1 MIEKIAEQVR
11 DKKVEGISHV
21 QDESDRNGVRVVI
34 ELKRDATPEVV
45 LNQLYR
51 FTPMQTYFGCN
62 MLALNGGRPEQ
73 LTLRSFLTNFI
84 DFREIVVAR
93 RTAFELRKARERSH
107 ILCGLAVAVTNVD
120 EVVATIRSSSDA
132 AEAREKL
139 MQRRWPAGSIVEYI
153 KLIDDPTHKVNKD
166 DTYNLSETQARAILE
181 LRLQRLT
188 QIGVKEVTE
197 ELKTLSIKIKEYLAI
212 LGSRE
217 QIMEIITNE
226 LKEVKEQFA
235 VPRRTE
241 IVEWSGDMEDEDL
254 IEREDMVVTVTSGGY
269 IKRTPL
275 IDFRAQRR
283 GGKGLAGMQTKDED
297 VVTTLFVANTHTQLL
312 FFTTDGMAYKL
323 KTWRLPLGGRTAK
336 GKAIVNILPIPVG
349 VSIAAI
355 MPVDV
360 DESEW
365 DNLQI
370 VFATSAGD
378 IRRNALS
385 DFTNV
390 RSNGKIAMDL
400 NEGIELVNARIAGEE
415 DDVML
420 FTDSGRAI
428 RFSTTAVRVFKG
440 RKSTGVRGI
449 KLLGKDKV
457 VSMSVIRHFIATPDE
472 RSAYLKMRRSV
483 SGIVDEEGNPDEDD
497 VNENATISPERY
509 AEMSASENL
518 ILTITSG
525 GAGKLSSSHDYPVRG
540 RGGMGVAAMDKT
552 MRGGPIVAS
561 FPVDLEDQI
570 MLATSNGQS
579 IRVPVEGI
587 SFRSRSAGGV
597 KVFDT
602 KEKEEVVSVAWIAD
616 QGDESEEDPQE

>member
-1 MIEKIAEQVR
+1 M
-11 DKKVEGISHV
+11 
-21 QDESDRNGVRVVI
+21 
-34 ELKRDATPEVV
+34 
-45 LNQLYR
+45 
-51 FTPMQTYFGCN
+51 
-62 MLALNGGRPEQ
+62 
-73 LTLRSFLTNFI
+73 
-84 DFREIVVAR
+84 
-93 RTAFELRKARERSH
+93 
-107 ILCGLAVAVTNVD
+107 
-120 EVVATIRSSSDA
+120 
-132 AEAREKL
+132 
-139 MQRRWPAGSIVEYI
+139 
-153 KLIDDPTHKVNKD
+153 
-166 DTYNLSETQARAILE
+166 
-181 LRLQRLT
+181 
-188 QIGVKEVTE
+188 TE
-197 ELKTLSIKIKEYLAI
+197 ELKTLSVKIKEYLGI

-360 DESEW
+360 EEKEW

-400 NEGIELVNARIAGEE
+400 NEGTELVNARIAGEE

-420 FTDSGRAI
+420 FTDC
-428 RFSTTAVRVFKG
+428 
-440 RKSTGVRGI
+440 
-449 KLLGKDKV
+449 LLY
-457 VSMSVIRHFIATPDE
+457 T
-472 RSAYLKMRRSV
+472 
-483 SGIVDEEGNPDEDD
+483 
-497 VNENATISPERY
+497 SPSPR
-509 AEMSASENL
+509 
-518 ILTITSG
+518 
-525 GAGKLSSSHDYPVRG
+525 D
-540 RGGMGVAAMDKT
+540 
-552 MRGGPIVAS
+552 
-561 FPVDLEDQI
+561 
-570 MLATSNGQS
+570 
-579 IRVPVEGI
+579 
-587 SFRSRSAGGV
+587 
-597 KVFDT
+597 
-602 KEKEEVVSVAWIAD
+602 
-616 QGDESEEDPQE
+616 